1 MYHKVLVEGIQEVN
15 SSFTQVVR
23 KSIFMILKYNNIFFL
38 VHLVQNNQ
46 YKIIDEITL
55 NSVLPIILK
64 LNVS

>member
-1 MYHKVLVEGIQEVN
+1 MYHKVLVEGIQEVI

-23 KSIFMILKYNNIFFL
+23 KSIFMILKYNNFFSSTPSTEQPIQL
-38 VHLVQNNQ
+38 LMKLHM
-46 YKIIDEITL
+46 